1 MTQVVYF
8 THDSGMKEIGERLG
22 VRVVELQGGGGGKVD
37 IPQPTFVR
45 MLMVEKSGTLT
56 SR

>member
-1 MTQVVYF
+1 VVYF